1 MSRRPDKGRG
11 TSKPSPEAYM
21 QLLLSRGAWTKALAV
36 RKLLDRGVPEETA
49 RRLVEKYEQ
58 AGFFD
63 DAAYALLFVDTHP
76 EWGPRRLRYELVRRG
91 VDDDDIMTAL
101 EEVDEEERARSL
113 ARDWLSSGLEASR
126 VEQRLLRRGF
136 SPSASRRAV
145 RPE

>member
-1 MSRRPDKGRG
+1 MSRQPDISSG
-11 TSKPSPEAYM
+11 TSKPSPEAYI
-21 QLLLSRGAWTKALAV
+21 QLLLSRGAWTRALAV

-49 RRLVEKYEQ
+49 RKLVEKYEQ

-113 ARDWLSSGLEASR
+113 ARDWLNSGLEASR

-136 SPSASRRAV
+136 SSGASRRAV
-145 RPE
+145 RP